1 MIYQLKKIRSKVTPV
16 IFMLSLVFL
25 FNSSVVGAIT
35 IGQIDDFE
43 DGTFHGWQM
52 GAAVPINSHLANI
65 ADGGPTGI
73 GDNYLQVSSNGS
85 FTAGGRLTVFNSLQ
99 WTGDY
104 IGKGI
109 TTIVMNL
116 NNFSSSESLNLR
128 LAINGGVTDH
138 LGIVTGGLFSTQ
150 TSVSLDSG
158 SGWTQV
164 SFSLRPDNL
173 DAVSRLGFTT
183 GNDVFATL
191 ANVTELR
198 LINGNVPSWTG
209 DPVTATIGIDN
220 ISAVPLP
227 AAVFLFISG
236 MTGLCTLQLGRQF
249 KRG

>member
-1 MIYQLKKIRSKVTPV
+1 MLYLQKKIIL
-16 IFMLSLVFL
+16 IFPSFITISSLIFL
-25 FNSSVVGAIT
+25 FYSSVAGAVT

-43 DGTFHGWQM
+43 QGTFQNWQM
-52 GAAVPINSHLANI
+52 GAAVPINSHLTNI
-65 ADGGPTGI
+65 ADGGPAGI
-73 GDNYLQVSSNGS
+73 GDNYLQVNSNGT
-85 FTAGGRLTVFNSLQ
+85 FTAGGRLTLFNSLQ

-104 IGKGI
+104 IAAGI

-138 LGIVTGGLFSTQ
+138 LGNVTGGLFSTQ
-150 TSVSLDSG
+150 ASVSLDSS

-173 DAVSRLGFTT
+173 VPVSRLNFTT
-183 GNDVFATL
+183 GNDVLSTL

-198 LINGNVPSWTG
+198 LINGNIPSWTG

-227 AAVFLFISG
+227 AAIFLFVSG
-236 MTGLCTLQLGRQF
+236 IAGLCTLQLGRQF